1 MRYTTIIDISEYP
14 SLYRNATVRMVYLHM
29 VLKSGYHDNDRDLV
43 DISIR
48 RLSMET
54 GCSVSAVRH
63 ALHVLEQSQLIRK
76 QGTLWQVRKF
86 VIEQPITSRAKTK
99 KSADQARI
107 RAQEDAEREAREA
120 ARAAEEKKRSAE
132 IAAGRHPY
140 IVYYEEQMRKA
151 ADGDPEAAAV
161 VRNNKLM
168 YETLKKQVP

>member
-14 SLYRNATVRMVYLHM
+14 SLYRNATVRLVYLHM
-29 VLKSGYHDNDRDLV
+29 VLRSGYHDNDRDLI

-48 RLSMET
+48 RLSLET
-54 GCSVSAVRH
+54 GCTVAAVRH
-63 ALHVLEQSQLIRK
+63 ALRVLEQSQIIRK

-86 VIEQPITSRAKTK
+86 VVEQPITSRAKTK
-99 KSADQARI
+99 KAADQARI

-161 VRNNKLM
+161 VRNNKQM
-168 YETLKKQVP
+168 YDTLKNQKI

>member
-14 SLYRNATVRMVYLHM
+14 TLYRNATVRLVYLHM
-29 VLKSGYHDNDRDLV
+29 VLRSGYHDNDRDLI
-43 DISIR
+43 DTSIR
-48 RLSMET
+48 RLSLET
-54 GCSVSAVRH
+54 GCTVAAVRH
-63 ALHVLEQSQLIRK
+63 ALRVLEQSQIIRK

-86 VIEQPITSRAKTK
+86 VVEQPITSRAKTK
-99 KSADQARI
+99 KAADQARI

-161 VRNNKLM
+161 VRNNKQM
-168 YETLKKQVP
+168 YDTLKNQKI

>member
-1 MRYTTIIDISEYP
+1 
-14 SLYRNATVRMVYLHM
+14 M

-48 RLSMET
+48 RLSIET

-99 KSADQARI
+99 KAADQQRI
-107 RAQEDAEREAREA
+107 RQQEEQEREAREA
-120 ARAAEEKKRSAE
+120 ARVAEEKKRSAE